1 MNIFIFRPT
10 DKKMIKEEETA
21 RLAPGWYNKTVS
33 TEIICE
39 KVKIIKCE
47 IAPVQYL
54 DVLRSKRK

>member
-1 MNIFIFRPT
+1 
-10 DKKMIKEEETA
+10 MIKEEETA

>member
-1 MNIFIFRPT
+1 
-10 DKKMIKEEETA
+10 MIKEEETA
-21 RLAPGWYNKTVS
+21 RLAPGWYNKTIS

-47 IAPVQYL
+47 IAPVLNL